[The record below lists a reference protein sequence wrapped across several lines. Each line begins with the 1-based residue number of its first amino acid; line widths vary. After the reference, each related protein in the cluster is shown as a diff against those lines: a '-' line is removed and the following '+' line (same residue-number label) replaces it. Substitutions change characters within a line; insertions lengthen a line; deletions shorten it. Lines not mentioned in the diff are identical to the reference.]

1 MDALERWAAI
11 MALPE
16 YDHETHAM
24 SALLF
29 KREDVTVAEIQGIL
43 AAAKK
48 CAPAHKV
55 ETPENYDAH
64 RARMSDGTDGDVLF
78 GAKISDGRSAGDFS
92 TAAQWAKVIAK
103 MNKERGGR

>member
-48 CAPAHKV
+48 CAPARKV
-55 ETPENYDAH
+55 ETPENYDVH
-64 RARMSDGTDGDVLF
+64 RARMSDGTDVLF
-78 GAKISDGRSAGDFS
+78 GAQISDGRSARDFS
-92 TAAQWAKVIAK
+92 NKAQWAKVIAK
-103 MNKERGGR
+103 MNKERGVSFA

>member
-16 YDHETHAM
+16 YDQETHAM

-29 KREDVTVAEIQGIL
+29 KDDKLSVEQVQKTLAVAKQ
-43 AAAKK
+43 
-48 CAPAHKV
+48 CAPARKW

-64 RARMSDGTDGDVLF
+64 RARMSGGTGEEPLV
-78 GAKISDGRSAGDFS
+78 GAQLHDGRTARDVS
-92 TAAQWAKVIAK
+92 TKAQWAKAIAK
-103 MNKERGGR
+103 VNEGRGG